1 MNWIFIGLLAGSLVT
16 STHETEEACLGRA
29 EMLRK
34 KEVVGRCERAPAT
47 GIISGATTLRLF
59 DCNNGICSYK

>member
-29 EMLRK
+29 EVLK
-34 KEVVGRCERAPAT
+34 KKDVVGRCDKAPT
-47 GIISGATTLRLF
+47 SGLTI
-59 DCNNGICSYK
+59 NGSGSIRIWCGGSPCPQ